1 MDNSYNDSDAQLAPF
16 LRELADSIESRELPK
31 DQLKFIGEF
40 FMSYKFHEQRNGWK
54 KEKEDEENDLDE
66 MDAVKFLTLGWYIYK
81 FILEEGIVPGP
92 DEEDSSNH
100 STSE

>member
-1 MDNSYNDSDAQLAPF
+1 MANSYNDSDAQLAPF
-16 LRELADSIESRELPK
+16 LRELADLIESRELPK

-40 FMSYKFHEQRNGWK
+40 FVSYKFHAQRNGWK

-66 MDAVKFLTLGWYIYK
+66 MDVVKFLTLGWYIYK
-81 FILEEGIVPGP
+81 FILDEGIVPGP
-92 DEEDSSNH
+92 DEEDSGNH